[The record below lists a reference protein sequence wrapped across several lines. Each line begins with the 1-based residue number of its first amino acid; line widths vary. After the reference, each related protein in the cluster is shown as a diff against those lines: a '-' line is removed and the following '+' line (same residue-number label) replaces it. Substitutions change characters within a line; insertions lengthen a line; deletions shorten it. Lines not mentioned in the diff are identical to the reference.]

1 MNQMEYT
8 LNYLKDVLK
17 HELQIRGYKDID
29 FKVEVDTMEIY
40 VDGLKATVYH
50 LDIFNPF
57 FDDIKYAVSSVLRQ
71 LELEK
76 IKRGD
81 KM

>member
-1 MNQMEYT
+1 MLEFT
-8 LNYLKDVLK
+8 INYVKYVLK
-17 HELQIRGYKDID
+17 HELQIRGYKEID
-29 FKVEVDTMEIY
+29 FKVEDDIMYVY

-50 LDIFNPF
+50 LDILNP

-76 IKRGD
+76 IKRGG

>member
-1 MNQMEYT
+1 MLECT
-8 LNYLKDVLK
+8 INYIKDVLK
-17 HELQIRGYKDID
+17 HELQIRGYKEID
-29 FKVEVDTMEIY
+29 FKVEDDIMEVY
-40 VDGLKATVYH
+40 VDGLKASVYH
-50 LDIFNPF
+50 LDIINP
-57 FDDIKYAVSSVLRQ
+57 FDDIKYSVSSVLRQ